1 MSRALPL
8 SLAVI
13 GRDSLVSKAVLVLAG
28 SAFIAV
34 AAQVSV
40 PMIPVP
46 MTLQTLAVLMV
57 GLTMGSRLGAVTVLA
72 YLAEGAM
79 GLPVFAE
86 GKSTLA
92 LIGPSA
98 GFLLGF
104 VGMAFIAGLAA
115 DYGIKKFLPMAAL
128 ALVAAAALYIP
139 GVTWPLAIAKIAGVT
154 QFLAGFGMD
163 PSKWG
168 ADTGAM
174 IWQYYMS
181 PFLIGDAVKAV
192 LAALIVAGG
201 WSVVNRRAA

>member
-13 GRDSLVSKAVLVLAG
+13 GRESLLNKAALVLAG
-28 SAFIAV
+28 SAFIAL

-40 PMIPVP
+40 PMVPVP
-46 MTLQTLAVLMV
+46 MTLQTLAILIV
-57 GLTMGSRLGAVTVLA
+57 GLGMGSRLGALTLVA
-72 YLAEGAM
+72 YLAEGAL

-98 GFLLGF
+98 GFLVGF

-115 DYGIKKFLPMAAL
+115 DYGIKKLLPMAGL
-128 ALVAAAALYIP
+128 ALLAAALLYIP
-139 GVTWPLAIAKIAGVT
+139 GVIWPLSIAKLGSVT
-154 QFLAGFGMD
+154 QMLAGFGMD
-163 PSKWG
+163 PAKWG

-192 LAALIVAGG
+192 LAALVVAGG

>member
-13 GRDSLVSKAVLVLAG
+13 GRDSLMSKAVLVLAG
-28 SAFIAV
+28 SAFIAL

-40 PMIPVP
+40 PMVPVP
-46 MTLQTLAVLMV
+46 MTLQTLAILMV
-57 GLTMGSRLGAVTVLA
+57 GLTMGSRLGALTLLA
-72 YLAEGAM
+72 YLAEGAV

-98 GFLLGF
+98 GFLVGF

-115 DYGIKKFLPMAAL
+115 DYGIKKFLPMAGL
-128 ALVAAAALYIP
+128 ALLAAALLYIP
-139 GVTWPLAIAKIAGVT
+139 GVVWPLAIAKIGSVT
-154 QFLAGFGMD
+154 QMLAGFGMD
-163 PSKWG
+163 PAKWG
-168 ADTGAM
+168 ADTMAM

-192 LAALIVAGG
+192 LGALVVAGG
-201 WSVVNRRAA
+201 WSVLNRRAA

>member
-115 DYGIKKFLPMAAL
+115 DYGIKKFLPMAGL
-128 ALVAAAALYIP
+128 ALVASAALYIP
-139 GVTWPLAIAKIAGVT
+139 GVAWPLLIAKIGGVT
-154 QFLAGFGMD
+154 QMLAGFGVD
-163 PSKWG
+163 PAKWG
-168 ADTGAM
+168 ADTSAM
-174 IWQYYMS
+174 IWQYYMA

-192 LAALIVAGG
+192 LAALTVAGG
-201 WSVVNRRAA
+201 WSVVGRRSA

>member
-13 GRDSLVSKAVLVLAG
+13 GRESLLAKAVLVLAG

-34 AAQVSV
+34 AAQISV
-40 PMIPVP
+40 PMVPVP
-46 MTLQTLAVLMV
+46 MTLQTLAILMV
-57 GLTMGSRLGAVTVLA
+57 GLTMGSRLGALTLLA
-72 YLAEGAM
+72 YLAEGAV

-92 LIGPSA
+92 LLGPSA
-98 GFLLGF
+98 GFLIGF
-104 VGMAFIAGLAA
+104 VGMAYIAGLAA
-115 DYGIKKFLPMAAL
+115 DYGIKKFLPMAGL
-128 ALVAAAALYIP
+128 ALVAAALLYIP
-139 GVTWPLAIAKIAGVT
+139 GVAWPLLIAKIGGVT
-154 QFLAGFGMD
+154 QMLAGFGID
-163 PSKWG
+163 PAKWG
-168 ADTGAM
+168 ADTTEM

-201 WSVVNRRAA
+201 WSVLNRRAA

>member
-8 SLAVI
+8 SMAVI
-13 GRDSLVSKAVLVLAG
+13 GRDTMVSKAALVLAG
-28 SAFIAV
+28 SLFIAL
-34 AAQVSV
+34 AAQVLV
-40 PMIPVP
+40 PMVPVP
-46 MTLQTLAVLMV
+46 MTLQTLAILTV
-57 GLTMGSRLGAVTVLA
+57 GLTMGSRLGALTVLA
-72 YLAEGAM
+72 YLAEGAV

-92 LIGPSA
+92 LLGPSA

-115 DYGIKKFLPMAAL
+115 DYGIKKVLPMAAL
-128 ALVAAAALYIP
+128 ALVAAALLYIP
-139 GVTWPLAIAKIAGVT
+139 GVAWPLLIAKLGSVT
-154 QFLAGFGMD
+154 TMLAGFGID
-163 PSKWG
+163 PAKWG
-168 ADTGAM
+168 ADTSAM

-201 WSVVNRRAA
+201 WSVLGRRAV

>member
-13 GRDSLVSKAVLVLAG
+13 GRDSLMSKAVLVLAG
-28 SAFIAV
+28 SAFIAL

-40 PMIPVP
+40 PMVPVP
-46 MTLQTLAVLMV
+46 MTLQTLAILMV
-57 GLTMGSRLGAVTVLA
+57 GLTMGSRLGALTLLA
-72 YLAEGAM
+72 YLAEGAV

-98 GFLLGF
+98 GFLVGF

-115 DYGIKKFLPMAAL
+115 DYGIKKFLPMAGL
-128 ALVAAAALYIP
+128 ALLAAALLYIP
-139 GVTWPLAIAKIAGVT
+139 GVVWPLAIAKIGSVT
-154 QFLAGFGMD
+154 QMLAGFGMD
-163 PSKWG
+163 PAKWG
-168 ADTGAM
+168 ADTMAM

-192 LAALIVAGG
+192 LAALVVAGG
-201 WSVVNRRAA
+201 WSVLNRRAA

>member
-13 GRDSLVSKAVLVLAG
+13 GRDSLMSKAVLVLAG
-28 SAFIAV
+28 SAFIAL

-46 MTLQTLAVLMV
+46 MTLQTLAILMV
-57 GLTMGSRLGAVTVLA
+57 GLTMGSRLGALTLLA
-72 YLAEGAM
+72 YLAEGAV

-92 LIGPSA
+92 LVGPSA
-98 GFLLGF
+98 GFLVGF

-115 DYGIKKFLPMAAL
+115 DYGIKKFLPMAGL
-128 ALVAAAALYIP
+128 ALLAAALLYIP
-139 GVTWPLAIAKIAGVT
+139 GVVWPLAIAKIGSVT
-154 QFLAGFGMD
+154 QMLAGFGMD
-163 PSKWG
+163 PAKWG
-168 ADTGAM
+168 ADTMAM

-192 LAALIVAGG
+192 LAALVVAGG
-201 WSVVNRRAA
+201 WSVLNRRAA

>member
-13 GRDSLVSKAVLVLAG
+13 GRDSLLSKALLALAG

-34 AAQVSV
+34 AAQISV

-46 MTLQTLAVLMV
+46 MTLQTLAILMV

-72 YLAEGAM
+72 YLAEGAL

-86 GKSTLA
+86 AKSTLA

-98 GFLLGF
+98 GFLVGF

-115 DYGIKKFLPMAAL
+115 DYGIKKVLPL
-128 ALVAAAALYIP
+128 AGLAVVAAAALYIP
-139 GVTWPLAIAKIAGVT
+139 GVAWPLLIAKIGGVT
-154 QFLAGFGMD
+154 QMLAGFGVD
-163 PSKWG
+163 PSQWG

-192 LAALIVAGG
+192 LAALVVAGG
-201 WSVVNRRAA
+201 WSVLGRRAA

>member
-13 GRDSLVSKAVLVLAG
+13 GRDSLLSKALLALAG

-34 AAQVSV
+34 AAQISV

-46 MTLQTLAVLMV
+46 MTLQTLAILMV

-72 YLAEGAM
+72 YLAEGAL

-86 GKSTLA
+86 AKSTLA

-98 GFLLGF
+98 GFLVGF

-115 DYGIKKFLPMAAL
+115 DYGIKKVLPL
-128 ALVAAAALYIP
+128 AGLAVVAAAALYIP
-139 GVTWPLAIAKIAGVT
+139 GVAWPLLIAKIGGVT
-154 QFLAGFGMD
+154 QMLAGFGVD
-163 PSKWG
+163 PSQWG

-192 LAALIVAGG
+192 LAALVVAGG